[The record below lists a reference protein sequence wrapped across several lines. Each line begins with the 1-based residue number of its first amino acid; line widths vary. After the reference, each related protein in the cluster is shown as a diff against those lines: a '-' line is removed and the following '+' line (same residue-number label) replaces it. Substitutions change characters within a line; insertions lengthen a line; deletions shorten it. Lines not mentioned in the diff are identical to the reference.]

1 MLAIYPDAIKM
12 LLSGDHIHSKHF
24 LQHIRVNNSAF
35 QMTSFGCNE
44 DKIPGW
50 QSTFKIK
57 GQIHHRIGSL
67 FLRRDEDEDEEIY
80 FIEDAKQ

>member
-1 MLAIYPDAIKM
+1 MQLKFDVG
-12 LLSGDHIHSKHF
+12 GDNVNQYITLSKHF
-24 LQHIRVNNSAF
+24 LQHIRVNHSAF

-50 QSTFKIK
+50 RSTFKIK

-67 FLRRDEDEDEEIY
+67 FLRRDEDEDEKIH